1 MVISFHCFLPCY
13 ILLVLKVLS
22 SRYKCGETV
31 RGDAVNEPPPVAP
44 PVFPYDVAFA
54 PSLDRS
60 FELES
65 SILAASSQFSQ
76 YFIDHI
82 IETLKRIIMSEP
94 VSALDMQHL
103 NVLTYCAH
111 MHRINQYGESFSS
124 VRNGSD
130 NISLPKQTVNVEH
143 LRIPTGLCS
152 GLLPAAIVDGNELKL
167 SSDPMDVRVAKKM
180 GLSNDTTTPA
190 CDSVCT
196 NRDSLPLGHVSKKC
210 RVSMECG
217 KKTINVATSVKGVE
231 IVETPNNN
239 ATKKSL
245 LRNSDHTTD
254 KSMVLSSDELSQNTF
269 SYTFNNLFNVGSDEW
284 ESDSEYEMS
293 SVSTNDHVLDS
304 DIQLTDHD
312 EDDDSADGDYV
323 MELRSYH
330 RDAFYKSFTP
340 YYNTVSKSSK
350 LITDEKY
357 QAILDIVR
365 QPKRKKET
373 ALMIKYRRL
382 YSVDG
387 NIAKRCLYRKNK
399 VVTTFEQV
407 FDVILEAHTRISHA
421 RNPKT
426 NLSCITDT
434 LGYYGVPVKAVECFI
449 QTCPLVRA
457 SCYF

>member
-1 MVISFHCFLPCY
+1 M
-13 ILLVLKVLS
+13 LKVLS

-65 SILAASSQFSQ
+65 SILAASSQFLQ

-82 IETLKRIIMSEP
+82 IEMLKRIIMSEP

-124 VRNGSD
+124 VPNGSD

-210 RVSMECG
+210 RVTMECG

-231 IVETPNNN
+231 IVETPDNDATNNPCYAIVTIPLISPWYCLVMN
-239 ATKKSL
+239 CLKIHFLIPSTISL
-245 LRNSDHTTD
+245 MLVVMSG
-254 KSMVLSSDELSQNTF
+254 SLIQN
-269 SYTFNNLFNVGSDEW
+269 
-284 ESDSEYEMS
+284 M
-293 SVSTNDHVLDS
+293 
-304 DIQLTDHD
+304 
-312 EDDDSADGDYV
+312 
-323 MELRSYH
+323 R
-330 RDAFYKSFTP
+330 
-340 YYNTVSKSSK
+340 
-350 LITDEKY
+350 
-357 QAILDIVR
+357 
-365 QPKRKKET
+365 
-373 ALMIKYRRL
+373 
-382 YSVDG
+382 
-387 NIAKRCLYRKNK
+387 
-399 VVTTFEQV
+399 
-407 FDVILEAHTRISHA
+407 
-421 RNPKT
+421 
-426 NLSCITDT
+426 
-434 LGYYGVPVKAVECFI
+434 
-449 QTCPLVRA
+449 CPLFLQTIM
-457 SCYF
+457 C

>member
-1 MVISFHCFLPCY
+1 MVISFHCFVPCY

-22 SRYKCGETV
+22 SRHKCGETV

-124 VRNGSD
+124 VPNGSD
-130 NISLPKQTVNVEH
+130 NISLPK
-143 LRIPTGLCS
+143 
-152 GLLPAAIVDGNELKL
+152 KL

-231 IVETPNNN
+231 IVETPDND

-434 LGYYGVPVKAVECFI
+434 LGYYGVPVKAVEYFI